1 MRSVSPVDIR
11 GRPLTPGGIRMS
23 VLSIGDIEMTY
34 TQAGDGPPLLLIHG
48 SLCDYRYWAPQMTA
62 LSDGHHVIVP
72 SLRHYWPQHWDGIG
86 EDFTTDRHTG
96 DVAAF
101 IAALGLGPVDLC
113 GHSRGGYIAFR
124 VAQYHPECVRKLI
137 LAEPGGAVETGQPR
151 AGSTPVAAVMPE
163 VTALIQRGEI
173 DTSLRLFLEAIDGPR
188 GWDRTSAAFKQMARD
203 NARTLLGQIKE
214 RRPPITQS
222 DIAAIRAPTLLVG
235 GERTPPPFPH
245 TLDALERTLAHAE
258 RVTVPRARH
267 AMNVENPA
275 AFNAAVLAFLA
286 A

>member
-1 MRSVSPVDIR
+1 MPV
-11 GRPLTPGGIRMS
+11 LN
-23 VLSIGDIEMTY
+23 IGDMEMTY

-62 LSDGHHVIVP
+62 LSAGHHAIAP
-72 SLRHYWPQHWDGIG
+72 SLRCYWPQNWDGIG
-86 EDFTTDRHTG
+86 QDFTTERHTE

-124 VAQYHPECVRKLI
+124 VAQHHPECVRKLI
-137 LAEPGGAVETGQPR
+137 LAEPGGAVETGRPSV
-151 AGSTPVAAVMPE
+151 GSTPVAAAMPE

-173 DTSLRLFLEAIDGPR
+173 DAGLKLFLAAIDGPR
-188 GWDRTSAAFKQMARD
+188 GWDRTAAAFKQMARD

-214 RRPPITQS
+214 RRPPITRS
-222 DIAAIRAPTLLVG
+222 DVAAIRAPTLLVG
-235 GERTPPPFPH
+235 GERTSLPFLH
-245 TLDALERTLAHAE
+245 TLNALERILAHVH
-258 RVTVPRARH
+258 RVTVPKARH

-286 A
+286 T